1 MVYCYYHSELALSRQ
16 EKSLWKNG
24 TYTRNTGKTGKE
36 HIRGEKI
43 PEGFYHLVVHVWI
56 RNRKGEYLISQRAA
70 DRPTFP
76 LMWECVGG
84 SVIKGETSLEGA
96 VREVKE
102 EVGLDLDEQA
112 GRLLFTKIRGRDL
125 KYECKAFNDIMD
137 VWLFE
142 YDGDLH
148 LECATTEE
156 VADCRWMTV
165 SEIRKLYDEKK
176 LVQTL
181 DYFFCAMEE
190 EELDYSH
197 IIGRRVKGTVDRPL
211 GTAHPRYPEIVYP
224 VNYGYVDGV
233 FADDGEEQDVYIL
246 GTDEPL
252 KKFEGRVIA
261 VWHRFDDVEDKWI
274 VSLDGG
280 DSDSTDEM
288 ILGDIS
294 FQEQF
299 FYGKLWR

>member
-1 MVYCYYHSELALSRQ
+1 M
-16 EKSLWKNG
+16 EKWDL
-24 TYTRNTGKTGKE
+24 YTKYREKTGKE

-56 RNRKGEYLISQRAA
+56 RNRKGEYLISQRSAS
-70 DRPTFP
+70 RPTFP

-84 SVIKGETSLEGA
+84 SVLKGETSLEGA
-96 VREVKE
+96 IREVKE
-102 EVGLDLDEQA
+102 EVGLDLEEEA
-112 GRLLFTKIRGRDL
+112 GRLLFSKIRGKDL
-125 KYECKAFNDIMD
+125 KYEGKAYNDIMD
-137 VWLFE
+137 VWIFE
-142 YDGDLH
+142 YDGELH

-197 IIGRRVKGTVDRPL
+197 IVGRRVKGTVDRPL
-211 GTAHPRYPEIVYP
+211 GTAHPQYPEVVYP

-233 FADDGEEQDVYIL
+233 FADDGAEQDVYIL

-252 KKFEGRVIA
+252 KNFEGRVIA

-274 VSLDGG
+274 VSLDGE
-280 DSDSTDEM
+280 DIPDEK